1 MLDIKHGKNA
11 INLTNIVVLVK
22 TKNQNYWAQTM
33 TICNL
38 SFYIYIQD
46 RYVLL
51 LVLLYQSKFLLHV
64 VHFYRICYPFHDD
77 ALIL

>member
-22 TKNQNYWAQTM
+22 TKNQNYWAQKM

-46 RYVLL
+46 RYGAIVSSS
-51 LVLLYQSKFLLHV
+51 VSKQVSSPCCSFLQNMLP
-64 VHFYRICYPFHDD
+64 IS
-77 ALIL
+77 